1 MRRIL
6 LRDIAGKAGVS
17 LRTVQRVLNGE
28 EHVNPST
35 RRHVSSVLSRYGY
48 LLRQGTR
55 REKLLIYGREGNPM
69 IELLMKGILQD
80 EYEVTRLSFS
90 DSPSTFRKAV
100 LEADIAVLFSNPS
113 EADMAKIREW
123 NPDVFRIVCSYG
135 SVHDAELLITPNN
148 QGIGA
153 CAADYLCR
161 EMGYPAV
168 FAILPDKGID
178 FMERIKAFAGQVLI
192 QYPDV
197 KLEIFRSRSVDENF
211 EPLFRNSA
219 FHGAGVFIPGC
230 VLAREF
236 MRAADSFGI
245 RIPEDAGVISCDN
258 PAHFL
263 IKARLKD
270 WTYPTFIEF
279 HEAQSVEWV
288 LYYLKYRPRTIL
300 TPAVTYLPFALVE
313 NNSTRKRS
321 KGVGEL

>member
-135 SVHDAELLITPNN
+135 SVHDAEQTRSETSGEGGRSLRNRHY
-148 QGIGA
+148 
-153 CAADYLCR
+153 AASR
-161 EMGYPAV
+161 HIP
-168 FAILPDKGID
+168 LPGS
-178 FMERIKAFAGQVLI
+178 
-192 QYPDV
+192 
-197 KLEIFRSRSVDENF
+197 RSRRSVGT
-211 EPLFRNSA
+211 LFPPHA
-219 FHGAGVFIPGC
+219 
-230 VLAREF
+230 
-236 MRAADSFGI
+236 
-245 RIPEDAGVISCDN
+245 
-258 PAHFL
+258 
-263 IKARLKD
+263 
-270 WTYPTFIEF
+270 T
-279 HEAQSVEWV
+279 
-288 LYYLKYRPRTIL
+288 
-300 TPAVTYLPFALVE
+300 
-313 NNSTRKRS
+313 
-321 KGVGEL
+321 

>member
-1 MRRIL
+1 
-6 LRDIAGKAGVS
+6 
-17 LRTVQRVLNGE
+17 
-28 EHVNPST
+28 
-35 RRHVSSVLSRYGY
+35 
-48 LLRQGTR
+48 
-55 REKLLIYGREGNPM
+55 M
-69 IELLMKGILQD
+69 IELLMKGILQE

-197 KLEIFRSRSVDENF
+197 KLEIFRSRSVEENF
-211 EPLFRNSA
+211 EPLFRNPA

-236 MRAADSFGI
+236 RRAADSFGI

-263 IKARLKD
+263 IEARLKD